1 VGVAYLALQWVTIGV
16 LGDTAGEGSVPLLTL
31 VNQTAPKAGAIIIAS
46 IAAIVSLGVLNAY
59 LAAIGKLGAS
69 LGRDGDLPRYFAK
82 GAEPDVIPRRS
93 LMLSLVISVVFFA
106 ILFVQDFQLLSL
118 IPIHLSSMVAIYVLG
133 MAAAVLIFPRW
144 SFDWWIAVIALA
156 MTILLLV
163 LNGPNVLFPATVVIV
178 SLGVTLVKRRLKAQK
193 ARQSR

>member
-1 VGVAYLALQWVTIGV
+1 
-16 LGDTAGEGSVPLLTL
+16 
-31 VNQTAPKAGAIIIAS
+31 
-46 IAAIVSLGVLNAY
+46 
-59 LAAIGKLGAS
+59 
-69 LGRDGDLPRYFAK
+69 
-82 GAEPDVIPRRS
+82 
-93 LMLSLVISVVFFA
+93 MLSLVISVVFFA